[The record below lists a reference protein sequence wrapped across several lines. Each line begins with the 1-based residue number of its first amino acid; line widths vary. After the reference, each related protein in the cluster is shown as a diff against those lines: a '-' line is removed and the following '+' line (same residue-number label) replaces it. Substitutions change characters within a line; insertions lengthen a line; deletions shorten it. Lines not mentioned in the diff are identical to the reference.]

1 MKTQPLTARK
11 QYCLAVPK
19 VRDNKATSPTRKTL
33 WASLNN
39 NNQTKAITMKINDLI
54 LDKLKESEGF
64 RLIAAKENILNEAI
78 HSLVG
83 HTTDIEEYLYIFNE
97 IERSFS
103 LDDELESKLTVLN
116 NELKNTDDFKVPLT
130 IEIEELCQKIR
141 ELGPSE
147 DTQVSIW
154 TEQIALNHLYL
165 SENISFEE
173 LFNRLTNYIYNNEKD
188 FFARNISYYSQNE
201 KVKERLIEQLEKE
214 LIPIKN
220 VSENLLMIE
229 EIDNN
234 WGSQLQEISCTQAY
248 NNNFYHFFEKEKEAI
263 LLKNSIGLNELEK
276 LELNAFFEE
285 LEIKLG

>member
-1 MKTQPLTARK
+1 M
-11 QYCLAVPK
+11 
-19 VRDNKATSPTRKTL
+19 
-33 WASLNN
+33 NN
-39 NNQTKAITMKINDLI
+39 L
-54 LDKLKESEGF
+54 LDKLKESEEF
-64 RLIAAKENILNEAI
+64 RLVAAKDNILNEAI
-78 HSLVG
+78 YSLVG
-83 HTTDIEEYLYIFNE
+83 YPTDIEDYLYVFDE

-103 LDDELESKLTVLN
+103 LDNELENKLAALN

-130 IEIEELCQKIR
+130 FEIEELCQKIR

-154 TEQIALNHLYL
+154 SEQIALNQLYL

-173 LFNRLTNYIYNNEKD
+173 IFKRLTNYIYNNEKD

-201 KVKERLIEQLEKE
+201 KAKERIIEQLEKE

-220 VSENLLMIE
+220 CAENLLNID

-234 WGSQLQEISCTQAY
+234 WGSQLQEISHTQAY
-248 NNNFYHFFEKEKEAI
+248 SNNFYNCFQKKKEEI
-263 LLKNSIGLNELEK
+263 ISKNSIGLNELEK

-285 LEIKLG
+285 LETKLG

>member
-1 MKTQPLTARK
+1 
-11 QYCLAVPK
+11 
-19 VRDNKATSPTRKTL
+19 
-33 WASLNN
+33 
-39 NNQTKAITMKINDLI
+39 MKIKDLI
-54 LDKLKESEGF
+54 LDKLKESEEF
-64 RLIAAKENILNEAI
+64 RLIAAKENILNKAI

-83 HTTDIEEYLYIFNE
+83 HTTDIEEYLYVFNE
-97 IERSFS
+97 IEQSFS
-103 LDDELESKLTVLN
+103 LDDELESKLAVLN

-141 ELGPSE
+141 ELGPSK

-188 FFARNISYYSQNE
+188 FFARNISCYSQNE
-201 KVKERLIEQLEKE
+201 KAKERLIEQLEKE
-214 LIPIKN
+214 LIQIKN
-220 VSENLLMIE
+220 VSENLLMNE
-229 EIDNN
+229 KIDNN
-234 WGSQLQEISCTQAY
+234 WGSQLQEISRTQAY
-248 NNNFYHFFEKEKEAI
+248 SNNFYHFFEKKEAI